1 MFIYNDGSYLF
12 VHGDDPKI
20 IYQIPSGIYTIQH
33 SMGGMSLSPVN
44 FTGDGIVRIDT
55 IVEQIVRREVS
66 DFFDPDII
74 NTLNNAG
81 IKHRRGI
88 LLYGQVGCGKT
99 TLVRSLVPKM
109 INNGAIVLS
118 EPDVSSI
125 ASLIVPAI
133 RKSDP
138 DRPVVCIWD
147 EFDDVVFNYEDHII
161 RLLDGVRS
169 PDHML
174 FIATTNDIDSI
185 TDKLT
190 KRPSR
195 FSLVLEVGM
204 LSLENR
210 ILYASSKYDM
220 LDADDILYA
229 AALTD
234 DLSIDITEE
243 ACKLILTGYNREEV
257 SERLILSGHLNSE
270 ED

>member
-1 MFIYNDGSYLF
+1 MFIYNNGSYSF

-20 IYQIPSGIYTIQH
+20 IYQIPSGIYDIQYN
-33 SMGGMSLSPVN
+33 MGGMSLSPVD
-44 FTGDGIVRIDT
+44 FTGDDIVRIDT
-55 IVEQIVRREVS
+55 IVEQMVRREVS
-66 DFFDPDII
+66 DFFDTNITHILD
-74 NTLNNAG
+74 NAG
-81 IKHRRGI
+81 VKHRRGI
-88 LLYGQVGCGKT
+88 LLHGQVGCGKT
-99 TLVRSLVPKM
+99 TLVRSLIPKM

-118 EPDVSSI
+118 EPDVSSLS
-125 ASLIVPAI
+125 SLVIPAI

-147 EFDDVVFNYEDHII
+147 EFDEVVFNYEDEII

-169 PDHML
+169 PDHIM
-174 FIATTNDIDSI
+174 FVATTNDISGI
-185 TDKLT
+185 SDKLT

-220 LDADDILYA
+220 LDADDILFVSG
-229 AALTD
+229 LTD

-243 ACKLILTGYNREEV
+243 ACKLILTGYSRQEV
-257 SERLILSGHLNSE
+257 SDRLIFSGHLSN
-270 ED
+270 